1 MAALSRFPEYAK
13 KNGYKTPNSISDG
26 SYQLAYNTEL
36 NFFQWLQANGHG
48 MQFAHHMGGYRSV
61 VYRVLYPEAILI
73 LLDKG
78 DRHGWSKQSPS
89 SYSAVWFGLG
99 CLDIVHGRW
108 KFIIRLPHSLV
119 TRS

>member
-61 VYRVLYPEAILI
+61 VYRVL
-73 LLDKG
+73 
-78 DRHGWSKQSPS
+78 
-89 SYSAVWFGLG
+89 
-99 CLDIVHGRW
+99 
-108 KFIIRLPHSLV
+108 
-119 TRS
+119 